1 MNIFAHTHT
10 HTHTHTHAHTH
21 THTHAHTHTRTHAH
35 TNTHQCRLSTRN
47 GGALIDGQSSDSVDL
62 GKRVLLLSVV
72 NVRQAVPEGKGAR
85 SLTSMNTHT
94 QLTHIHCMNI
104 L

>member
-1 MNIFAHTHT
+1 MNIFARTHT
-10 HTHTHTHAHTH
+10 
-21 THTHAHTHTRTHAH
+21 H
-35 TNTHQCRLSTRN
+35 TNTHQCRLSTRD

-85 SLTSMNTHT
+85 SLTSINTHSSHT
-94 QLTHIHCMNI
+94 YTA
-104 L
+104 